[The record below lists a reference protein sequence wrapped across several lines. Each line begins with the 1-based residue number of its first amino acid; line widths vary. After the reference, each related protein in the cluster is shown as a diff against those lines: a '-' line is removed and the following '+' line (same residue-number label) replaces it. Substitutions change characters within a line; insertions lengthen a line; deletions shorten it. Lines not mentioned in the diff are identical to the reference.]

1 MQIFNNLQNLPI
13 FTNAV
18 VTIGSFDGVHIG
30 HQKILQQVV
39 AEAKKIQGTSVLIS
53 FFPHPK
59 QVIQMQNKTLQL
71 LNTLDEKYALLEKF
85 GIENVVII
93 PFDENFASI
102 EAQDYID
109 EFLVKLF
116 NPKLIVVGYD
126 HKFGKNRT
134 GDFALLKS
142 NEVKYGF
149 KVEEITEQE
158 IEHITISST
167 KIRAALVQGDIET
180 ANTYLGYSFEF
191 TGTVVEG
198 NKVGRSIG
206 YPTANIKI
214 DNELKLTPANAVYAV
229 QVKFKNNIY
238 QGMLNIGN
246 RPTVNGSSKTTE
258 VNIFN
263 FDEMIYGEK
272 LTIILQKK
280 LRTEVKFNGLLELQ
294 AQLAIDKTNSLQ
306 FFANYEALK

>member
-71 LNTLDEKYALLEKF
+71 LNTLDEKYTLLEKF

-93 PFDENFASI
+93 PFDENFAGI

>member
-294 AQLAIDKTNSLQ
+294 VQLAIDKTNSLQ
-306 FFANYEALK
+306 FLKL